1 MGCNDGD
8 DRHRRPYSHRFGGGN
23 GRGVIAPD
31 LFLREIGRMRADDVR
46 IVPGSAIAVVN
57 EYHDEGK

>member
-1 MGCNDGD
+1 
-8 DRHRRPYSHRFGGGN
+8 
-23 GRGVIAPD
+23 VIAPD

-46 IVPGSAIAVVN
+46 IVPGSAIAVAN